1 MSKLYKVQNKTR
13 TLVQL
18 SLLSAII
25 VVMAFTPLGFVPG
38 TDITLLAI
46 PVAVGA
52 ILLGPSAG
60 LYLGALFG
68 LVSFVQCFGANPLGT
83 LLLGVNPLLT
93 FVMCFLPRL
102 LMGWLCGL
110 IYRGLVKAFKKEG
123 HPVALTVAS
132 LSSAVLNTVFFVS
145 ALILFFGTN
154 ANVLEAFGNRGIIGI
169 IVTLVTV
176 NAIFEAIAALVLGT
190 AITGALLHYF
200 NRSGIERTR

>member
-1 MSKLYKVQNKTR
+1 MSKLYKVKSKTR

-18 SLLSAII
+18 ALLSAII

-52 ILLGPSAG
+52 ILLGPTAG
-60 LYLGALFG
+60 LYLGSLFG
-68 LVSFVQCFGANPLGT
+68 LVSFIQCFGANPLGT

-93 FVMCFLPRL
+93 FLMCFVPRM

-110 IYRGLVKAFKKEG
+110 IYKGLCKLCKREG

-132 LSSAVLNTVFFVS
+132 LSSALLNTVFFVS
-145 ALILFFGTN
+145 ALILFFGSNT
-154 ANVLEAFGNRGIIGI
+154 AVLEAFGNRGIIGI

-176 NAIFEAIAALVLGT
+176 NAIFEAVAALILGT

-200 NRSGIERTR
+200 NRSGADRNH